1 MRARL
6 KRWFLGAALLAALG
20 RVAAADTYSASGITE
35 PVADIL
41 LSTPVA
47 GIVAEI
53 KYGEGMFVASNAVI
67 LTLDKRLEELE
78 TTRRKV
84 VLDNRKQDYQS
95 TLGVYEKTKSVS
107 RDEVDKKRAEYEV
120 AGAEYETALEQL
132 RRRQIIA
139 PCAGV
144 VAESPLDVG
153 ESCQAYQPVAR
164 LVDARQCYFVSNVE
178 AKPAG
183 RLQLG
188 QVAKLEIDT
197 TSGPT
202 ALTGKVV
209 FLSPV
214 VDPAS
219 GLQKVKLLFDNA
231 DGKVRPG
238 LAGKLFIE

>member
-1 MRARL
+1 M
-6 KRWFLGAALLAALG
+6 WLLAALG
-20 RVAAADTYSASGITE
+20 RAAAADPYSASGIAE

-53 KYGEGMFVASNAVI
+53 RYGEGMFVKSNAVI
-67 LTLDKRLEELE
+67 LALDQKLEELE
-78 TTRRKV
+78 ATRRKV
-84 VLDNRKQDYQS
+84 VVDNRKQDYES
-95 TLGVYEKTKSVS
+95 TLSVFEKTKSVS
-107 RDEVDKKRAEYEV
+107 RDEVAKKRADYEV
-120 AGAEYETALEQL
+120 AVAEYEMALEQL
-132 RRRQIIA
+132 RRRQITA

-183 RLQLG
+183 RLKLG
-188 QVAKLEIDT
+188 QEVRLEIDT
-197 TSGPT
+197 TTGPA